1 MVGPEALG
9 CDFHRSEETT
19 SKIEMVRQKHVKKKR
34 ETFNKLPRDTAWSML
49 FIFVIIFSG
58 DFHFTWFT
66 FEVF

>member
-1 MVGPEALG
+1 
-9 CDFHRSEETT
+9 
-19 SKIEMVRQKHVKKKR
+19 MVRQKHVKKKR